1 MFQLIFFLAV
11 MSGED
16 RSCLIMKS
24 MSTCLMKSTQCGP
37 KQLCSLYKTLMLIME
52 KRHFAWEHK
61 DKAPEQWMKVMWSK
75 KRGQQS
81 VAPIMP
87 SAHCVSLWGCVGVW
101 SRSVGHFRTSMAQR
115 APTESSSSRRAQSM
129 KECRTLKSLW
139 DVLQKTVCSS
149 PTFPSSIQDLW
160 VDPAALH
167 ELINMML
174 WWFNGIIKAKGD
186 PTNFTEKTFE
196 ISTVLLNWL

>member
-1 MFQLIFFLAV
+1 M
-11 MSGED
+11 
-16 RSCLIMKS
+16 IMKS
-24 MSTCLMKSTQCGP
+24 MSTCLMKTTQCGP

-87 SAHCVSLWGCVGVW
+87 SGHCASLWGCVGVW
-101 SRSVGHFRTSMAQR
+101 SRSVGHFRTSTAQR
-115 APTESSSSRRAQSM
+115 APTESSSSRQAQSM

-160 VDPAALH
+160 VDPAAYQNDALV
-167 ELINMML
+167 I
-174 WWFNGIIKAKGD
+174 
-186 PTNFTEKTFE
+186 
-196 ISTVLLNWL
+196 